1 MDFMSAER
9 LPKMSE
15 SLGIVRSLEEHNL
28 LISWQ
33 CLSLFLPLNKDPLP
47 VGRKK
52 IMTFNALKV
61 DKLGGGWMLGAGEIP
76 SPLK

>member
-1 MDFMSAER
+1 MSAER
-9 LPKMSE
+9 LPKMSK
-15 SLGIVRSLEEHNL
+15 SLGIVKSLVEHNW

-33 CLSLFLPLNKDPLP
+33 CLSLFLSPDKDPLH

-52 IMTFNALKV
+52 IMTFNAYKV
-61 DKLGGGWMLGAGEIP
+61 DNLKKKKCMESAGEIP